1 MQPGVEKHAAVAGR
15 ENEKIAADP
24 ARFVRIMFQGIAV
37 KHRPHFGAAQGKP
50 EMARLRSLHRVHA
63 QTTRLC
69 GRARKDFDIQTHA
82 TFIIGALRNWKR
94 RNSHSCFS
102 ARSTYE

>member
-1 MQPGVEKHAAVAGR
+1 M
-15 ENEKIAADP
+15 
-24 ARFVRIMFQGIAV
+24 RFVGIMFQRVTV
-37 KHRPHFGAAQGKP
+37 KHRPHFGTAQGKP

-82 TFIIGALRNWKR
+82 TFIIGVAELETSKFALVLFGKIDV
-94 RNSHSCFS
+94 
-102 ARSTYE
+102 